1 MRLLI
6 VQYLGDYRQ
15 VFKQLSSGKEETYHA
30 QKYSVEAVA
39 EIGNKIEEVA
49 TLCCLTPEPYNEK
62 LENGVRVIGT
72 GFKDKIDRK
81 KLLQLVKEYQPTHLI
96 LRTPNIDILHW
107 AIQKKLKTLAVLADS
122 FTDQGFRN
130 KIHNYKLV
138 RLLNHPQIDWVANH
152 GITAS
157 ISLTHIGVNPDKIIP
172 WDWPSP
178 ISPADFPPKHFP
190 SNQKDWTIFY
200 VGSLIEAKGLGDT
213 ITAIYQLKNQGISVQ
228 LKVAGKGDLEYFK
241 KQVHSLNL
249 EENIDFLGLVPNKS
263 IVPLMQKADCVVV
276 PSRKEYPEGFP
287 KTIDEAFC
295 SRTPIIASNHPM
307 FMLKLIHEQNALI
320 FPASQPQALANSIK
334 TLMSSPELY
343 QRLSLATNEAWK
355 SLQVP
360 VKWANLIHHW
370 LFDSPEY
377 QRWLLDHRLSSGQY
391 PEYQ

>member
-15 VFKQLSSGKEETYHA
+15 VFKQLVSGKEETYHA

-39 EIGNKIEEVA
+39 KIANKIEEVA
-49 TLCCLTPEPYNEK
+49 TLCCLTQEPYNEK

-72 GFKDKIDRK
+72 GFKDKVNGK
-81 KLLQLVKEYQPTHLI
+81 KLVQLVEEYQPTHLVV
-96 LRTPNIDILHW
+96 RTPNTDLLHW
-107 AIQKKLKTLAVLADS
+107 AIQKKVKTLAVLADS
-122 FTDQGFRN
+122 FKTQGFRN
-130 KIHNYKLV
+130 KIHNYQLV
-138 RLLNHPQIDWVANH
+138 RLLNHPQIDWVGNH

-157 ISLTHIGVNPDKIIP
+157 ISLTHIGVNPNKIIP
-172 WDWPSP
+172 WDWPSQ
-178 ISPADFPPKHFP
+178 ISPADFPAKQFP
-190 SNQKDWTIFY
+190 SNQKNWTIFY

-213 ITAIYQLKNQGISVQ
+213 ITAISHLKRQGLSVQ
-228 LKVAGKGDLEYFK
+228 LKIAGKGDLEYFE

-249 EENIDFLGLVPNKS
+249 EYQIEFLGIIPNKS

-276 PSRKEYPEGFP
+276 PSRIEYPEGFP

-334 TLMSSPELY
+334 KLMSSPELY

-360 VKWANLIHHW
+360 VKWADFIHHW

-377 QRWLLDHRLSSGQY
+377 QQWFSNHRLSSGQY
-391 PEYQ
+391 SEYQ